1 MNLFKGK
8 GAPSDRPS
16 LIKMLDKVFFLTD
29 TEEVFMRIH
38 PKLYKPE
45 YSPCE
50 KNYIIK
56 EDGVIKAAVGLFPLT
71 VCAAGK
77 KLKAG
82 GIGNVAVT
90 EDCRGKGYMIDC
102 MSRAIEDMMTDGT
115 DYSILGGDR
124 QRYGYFGFEPAGL
137 NHRFR
142 IYRNN
147 IDHVLSRD
155 AKSTFTAVKVNPSDK
170 EILSEIKQ
178 LHENLPF
185 YCEREEEK
193 IFDILATWDS
203 VTYAAFENGEFK
215 GYFVKE
221 ADKAGIRELKPV
233 NNKDLLNLIML
244 ALETAETDTVVLNY
258 PPCEKELCEQ
268 LASIAAECQISQT
281 EMISI
286 YNYKPFIDAFLSLK
300 AKTVPLSD
308 GSLVMLIHGAKC
320 DEQLRIKVENGC
332 ITVTETAEK
341 PDIELEHKEAQRLL
355 CALYSSA
362 RNSLPAFAQSWF
374 PLHFYSYT
382 LDDV

>member
-1 MNLFKGK
+1 MDIFKGK
-8 GAPSDRPS
+8 GVPSDRPAF
-16 LIKMLDKVFFLTD
+16 IKMLDKVFFLTD

-38 PKLYKPE
+38 PKLYKAE

-77 KLKAG
+77 TLRAG

-102 MSRAIEDMMTDGT
+102 MDRAIEDMMADGT
-115 DYSILGGDR
+115 DYSILGGNR

-142 IYRNN
+142 LNRTN

-155 AKSTFTAVKVNPSDK
+155 AKSTFTAVKVSPSDK
-170 EILSEIKQ
+170 ETLLKIKQ
-178 LHENLPF
+178 LHETTDF
-185 YCEREEEK
+185 YCEREDEK
-193 IFDILATWDS
+193 LFDILATWNC
-203 VTYAAFENGEFK
+203 VTFAAFENGEFK
-215 GYFVKE
+215 GYFVKD
-221 ADKAGIRELKPV
+221 ADKKGIRELKPV
-233 NNKDLLNLIML
+233 NSEDLLNLIML
-244 ALETAETDTVVLNY
+244 ALETAQAESIELNY
-258 PPCEKELCEQ
+258 PPCEKEICEQ
-268 LASIAAECQISQT
+268 LTSIAAECLITQT

-300 AKTVPLSD
+300 AKTAPLSD
-308 GSLVMLIHGAKC
+308 GELVMLIHGAKR
-320 DEQLRIKVENGC
+320 DEQLKIKVENGC

-341 PDIELEHKEAQRLL
+341 PDVELEHREAQRLL

-362 RNSLPAFAQSWF
+362 RNNLPAFAQSWF